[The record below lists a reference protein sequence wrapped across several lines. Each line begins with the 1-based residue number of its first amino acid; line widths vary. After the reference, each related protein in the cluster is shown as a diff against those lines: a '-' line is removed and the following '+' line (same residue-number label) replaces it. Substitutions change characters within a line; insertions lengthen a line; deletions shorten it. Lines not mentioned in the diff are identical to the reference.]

1 MIPEARRSAIFAV
14 DRKAADQTLARNAGH
29 YVLCRCLNGSL
40 TKDNLIHAFIVAMQ
54 RSESRYKD
62 DKRALG
68 NKMQETCFLFAVLF
82 VVRELCRNV
91 VITPDEFVRIVSESI
106 NVHLALDKTLV
117 FFGDAG
123 ENGGLQSMFWEAVC
137 VLELFGVTVGDL
149 ANSQPTCP
157 ICFDPIGKAENLT
170 RCVKPGTTLAC
181 GHSFC
186 DECASQ
192 ICRSDRA
199 SCSMC
204 RAVATPLVGHRA
216 IIPR

>member
-1 MIPEARRSAIFAV
+1 MMQYIIDFRSGVFDDPSAHYAMNQFLKNCMYKGFLDGLREMIPEARRSAIIAV

-40 TKDNLIHAFIVAMQ
+40 TEDNLIHAFIVAMQ

-68 NKMQETCFLFAVLF
+68 NKMQEMCFLFAVLF

-106 NVHLALDKTLV
+106 DVHSALDKTPA
-117 FFGDAG
+117 FFGDAE

-137 VLELFGVTVGDL
+137 VWNCSASRLAISQTRSRRARSASIPLE
-149 ANSQPTCP
+149 
-157 ICFDPIGKAENLT
+157 
-170 RCVKPGTTLAC
+170 KPKT
-181 GHSFC
+181 
-186 DECASQ
+186 
-192 ICRSDRA
+192 
-199 SCSMC
+199 
-204 RAVATPLVGHRA
+204 
-216 IIPR
+216 